1 MYPINNSTVAMKRV
15 NTYLL
20 IMLSFFCSRTIFAG
34 TPVLADADRLFD
46 FAQTAEPTLFF
57 PSAQTQQVN
66 EAGSDWFYRYF
77 TGSDSYAAININ
89 GTGTFLGGSVYLLGG
104 DFGDEPL
111 YVGTLENLLA
121 TIDGIEPFSS
131 EEENTITNQGNGNCV
146 ARKFPAQNDTAGF
159 RTTTFIGDTSTV
171 TDRTEF
177 YEEVTSAITITV
189 IEHITWVGDS
199 QTVTSDRYTSYFES
213 LGGMLFNSENDS
225 VITTSGTN
233 LSPSTQNINT
243 TYAPSLFVG
252 PSDTLCEGQEWFA
265 SPVMETTTNNPDL
278 SGNGPAASQSLPM
291 LVTINS
297 IGDIVTVPGGTYS
310 TIKMTVLSPNSKK
323 IIWTDL
329 NFGVRVISESYQG
342 DSENPSSI
350 EELIQFDLPF

>member
-1 MYPINNSTVAMKRV
+1 MYQNNNSTLAMKRA

-20 IMLSFFCSRTIFAG
+20 IMLSFFCSRTVFAG

-89 GTGTFLGGSVYLLGG
+89 GTGTFIGGSVYVLGG
-104 DFGDEPL
+104 DFGEEPL
-111 YVGTLENLLA
+111 YVGTLESLLA
-121 TIDGIEPFSS
+121 TIDGIEPSPS
-131 EEENTITNQGNGNCV
+131 GGENAITNQGNGNCV

-159 RTTTFIGDTSTV
+159 RTTTFLGDTSTV

-189 IEHITWVGDS
+189 IEQTTWVGDS

-213 LGGMLFNSENDS
+213 LEGMLFNSENDS
-225 VITTSGTN
+225 VITTSGTDS
-233 LSPSTQNINT
+233 SPLTQNINT

-265 SPVMETTTNNPDL
+265 SPVMETTTNTPDL

-291 LVTINS
+291 AVTINS
-297 IGDIVTVPGGTYS
+297 IGDIVTVEGGTYS
-310 TIKMTVLSPNSKK
+310 TIKMTVLSPNSQE

-329 NFGVRVISESYQG
+329 NFGVRVLSEYYQG

-350 EELIQFDLPF
+350 EELISFELPF